1 MFTQLTLRALRAAR
15 TPASQ
20 PSKYLHPLTSL
31 TRLKTPAPRIASRW
45 LTISTTPRT
54 RTRLPLHLH
63 SNIILPQTTQRT
75 FTSTPRS
82 SFRTPTKSNY
92 QYQSRPNYNRFGG
105 GGGGGGSQRGSI
117 FLTLLH
123 KSKPQHFV
131 ILGIGISGI
140 YLYNT
145 DVVEMTGRRR
155 FNCVSAERELAMGA
169 ESYREILA
177 SERGKVLPDYHPLT
191 KSVDRILQRLI
202 PMADIEGAEWKVH
215 VIKDDGMAN
224 AFVLPG
230 GKVFV
235 YTGILPICQDE
246 DGLAAVLGH
255 EIAHVVARHPA
266 ERMSTSV
273 LTMGTIFLVSMLFD
287 VSGQLSSML
296 VNLMWSLPNSRTQE
310 AEADNIGLMMM
321 SKACFNP
328 EAAVKLWHRMQQQE
342 KGAPPQFMSTH
353 PSSYNREEAIRGWL
367 EKAEMI
373 YQDNDCGSIGKYMPS
388 FQNAIRSHGSAV
400 W

>member
-1 MFTQLTLRALRAAR
+1 MNTYTLRALRATLTKPVPSPLGFRGISQQHSRLR
-15 TPASQ
+15 T
-20 PSKYLHPLTSL
+20 TS
-31 TRLKTPAPRIASRW
+31 TQIPSRW
-45 LTISTTPRT
+45 FTQSKNISTPKKFTPLRNLNSHSRNTSPFTPHIPT
-54 RTRLPLHLH
+54 RP
-63 SNIILPQTTQRT
+63 
-75 FTSTPRS
+75 FTSHPQNSYRG
-82 SFRTPTKSNY
+82 
-92 QYQSRPNYNRFGG
+92 PNYNRFNGSRSQGSAGG
-105 GGGGGGSQRGSI
+105 AI
-117 FLTLLH
+117 FYRLL
-123 KSKPQHFV
+123 SAAKPGHFV
-131 ILGIGISGI
+131 LIGLGVSGI

-155 FNCVSAERELAMGA
+155 FNCVSLGMELEMGKQ
-169 ESYREILA
+169 SYREILVQ
-177 SERGKVLPDYHPLT
+177 ERGKVLPDYHPLV
-191 KSVDRILQRLI
+191 KYVDRVLQRLI
-202 PMADIEGAEWKVH
+202 PEAPIEGAEWKVH

-266 ERMSTSV
+266 ERMSNSF
-273 LTMGTIFLVSMLFD
+273 LTLGTVFLVSLLFD

-310 AEADNIGLMMM
+310 AEADNMGLMMM

-328 EAAVKLWHRMQQQE
+328 EAAVALWHRMQMQE

-367 EKAEMI
+367 EKAETI
-373 YQDNDCGSIGKYMPS
+373 YQDSGCSSIGKYMPS
-388 FQNAIRSHGSAV
+388 FQNAYRSNSS

>member
-1 MFTQLTLRALRAAR
+1 
-15 TPASQ
+15 
-20 PSKYLHPLTSL
+20 
-31 TRLKTPAPRIASRW
+31 
-45 LTISTTPRT
+45 
-54 RTRLPLHLH
+54 
-63 SNIILPQTTQRT
+63 
-75 FTSTPRS
+75 
-82 SFRTPTKSNY
+82 
-92 QYQSRPNYNRFGG
+92 
-105 GGGGGGSQRGSI
+105 
-117 FLTLLH
+117 
-123 KSKPQHFV
+123 
-131 ILGIGISGI
+131 
-140 YLYNT
+140 
-145 DVVEMTGRRR
+145 MTGRRR
-155 FNCVSAERELAMGA
+155 FNCVSLGMELEMGKQ
-169 ESYREILA
+169 SYREILVQ
-177 SERGKVLPDYHPLT
+177 ERGKVLPDYHPLV
-191 KSVDRILQRLI
+191 KYVDRVLQRLI
-202 PMADIEGAEWKVH
+202 PEAPIEGAEWKVH

-266 ERMSTSV
+266 ERMSNSF
-273 LTMGTIFLVSMLFD
+273 LTLGTVFLVSLLFD

-310 AEADNIGLMMM
+310 AEADNMGLMMM

-328 EAAVKLWHRMQQQE
+328 EAAVALWHRMQMQE

-367 EKAEMI
+367 EKAETI
-373 YQDNDCGSIGKYMPS
+373 YQDSGCSSIGKYMPS
-388 FQNAIRSHGSAV
+388 FQNAYRSNSS